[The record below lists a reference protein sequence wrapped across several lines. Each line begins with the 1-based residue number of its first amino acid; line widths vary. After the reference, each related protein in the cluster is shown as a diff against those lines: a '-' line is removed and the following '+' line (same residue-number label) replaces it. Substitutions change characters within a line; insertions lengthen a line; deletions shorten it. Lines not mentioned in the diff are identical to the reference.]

1 MRNSMNPYG
10 GVNPLIDK
18 MIGNAYDIVKYVAK
32 YLREIRYV
40 AENMEYVYTA
50 ANGNRTILTQLAD
63 GSGDPITIAL
73 PDGLTVGQ
81 IESINVTALYD
92 DGVITM
98 PAPDTFEFN
107 VSGGN
112 INIELISILPQVVS
126 ATYKVTIVS
135 TPTE

>member
-1 MRNSMNPYG
+1 MRPVNNPYG

-50 ANGNRTILTQLAD
+50 ANGNRTILIQLAD

-92 DGVITM
+92 DDVITM

-107 VSGGN
+107 ISGGN

>member
-63 GSGDPITIAL
+63 GSGDPIIIAL

-92 DGVITM
+92 NVITM

>member
-92 DGVITM
+92 DDVITM

-107 VSGGN
+107 ISGGN

>member
-50 ANGNRTILTQLAD
+50 ANGNRTILIQLAD

-81 IESINVTALYD
+81 IESINVTALY
-92 DGVITM
+92 GNVITM

>member
-92 DGVITM
+92 DVITM

-126 ATYKVTIVS
+126 ATYKATIVS